1 MRLQATHLRRQRLV
15 TQSLDM
21 FSFLCDHVVPF
32 ELLVIMLFLD
42 ELHKLVLLQFHC
54 MIEFAS
60 LHRNPLFKR
69 RTYAV
74 LFWSHVCIAA
84 LFWLFQVLA
93 VGVARG
99 PLIIFWLYLVLVV
112 AVIGSAVI
120 GSGHATG

>member
-1 MRLQATHLRRQRLV
+1 
-15 TQSLDM
+15 M

-32 ELLVIMLFLD
+32 ELLVIMLFLE
-42 ELHKLVLLQFHC
+42 ELFHC
-54 MIEFAS
+54 MIEFASLLAS

-84 LFWLFQVLA
+84 LFWLFLVLG

-99 PLIIFWLYLVLVV
+99 PLIILSVWLFLVLVV

-120 GSGHATG
+120 GSVIGSGRATG